1 MTVREEVDWAA
12 AAVVGEV
19 VEVVV
24 EERGDTRPG
33 EVVESLIRE
42 DVDTIVVQPGS
53 G

>member
-19 VEVVV
+19 VV
-24 EERGDTRPG
+24 EEGGDTRPG